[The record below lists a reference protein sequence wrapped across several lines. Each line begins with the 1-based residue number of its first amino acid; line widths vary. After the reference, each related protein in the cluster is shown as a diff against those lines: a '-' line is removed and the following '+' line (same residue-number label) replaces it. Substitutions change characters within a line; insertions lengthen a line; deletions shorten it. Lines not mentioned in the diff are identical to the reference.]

1 MMPGDAQPPAEEPA
15 TKRRT
20 IAAQN
25 ISRMCLVCGADNPFG
40 LQARFYELEAPG
52 AQAGSGTAGGGA
64 APAAGRELLGVFT
77 LREEHQSYPGRL
89 HGGISSAI
97 LDETIGRAITIA
109 HPGVWGVT
117 AELTLRYRKPL
128 PLTGEVR
135 AVGRITRDTRRLFEG
150 SGEILLDD
158 GSVAVEASGKY
169 LKMALGE
176 ITDDDFDQRE
186 WFTDPRERPDQIDL

>member
-1 MMPGDAQPPAEEPA
+1 MPAEAP
-15 TKRRT
+15 TKRKT
-20 IAAQN
+20 LAAQN
-25 ISRMCLVCGADNPFG
+25 ISHMCLVCGADNPFG
-40 LQARFYELEAPG
+40 LQARFFELEA
-52 AQAGSGTAGGGA
+52 AG
-64 APAAGRELLGVFT
+64 AAGRELLGVFT

-97 LDETIGRAITIA
+97 LDETIGRAISIA
-109 HPGVWGVT
+109 HPGTWGVT

-150 SGEILLDD
+150 TGEILLDD

-169 LKMALGE
+169 LKMDLGE

-186 WFTDPRERPDQIDL
+186 WFADPRETPDEIDL

>member
-1 MMPGDAQPPAEEPA
+1 
-15 TKRRT
+15 
-20 IAAQN
+20 
-25 ISRMCLVCGADNPFG
+25 MCLVCGADNPFG

-52 AQAGSGTAGGGA
+52 GPAGDAQAGDRAAGGDEA
-64 APAAGRELLGVFT
+64 SAAGRELLGVFT
-77 LREEHQSYPGRL
+77 LREQHQSYPGRL

-150 SGEILLDD
+150 SGEILLEDD
-158 GSVAVEASGKY
+158 SVAVEATGKY

-186 WFTDPRERPDQIDL
+186 WFADARERPDHIDL

>member
-1 MMPGDAQPPAEEPA
+1 
-15 TKRRT
+15 
-20 IAAQN
+20 
-25 ISRMCLVCGADNPFG
+25 MCLVCGVDNPFG
-40 LQARFYELEAPG
+40 LQARFYELEAETTG
-52 AQAGSGTAGGGA
+52 ADGGDA
-64 APAAGRELLGVFT
+64 SAGRELLGVFT
-77 LREEHQSYPGRL
+77 VREEHQSYPGRL
-89 HGGISSAI
+89 HGGIGSAI

-158 GSVAVEASGKY
+158 GTVAVEASGKY
-169 LKMALGE
+169 LKMTLGE

-186 WFTDPRERPDQIDL
+186 WFSDPRERPDEIDL

>member
-1 MMPGDAQPPAEEPA
+1 
-15 TKRRT
+15 
-20 IAAQN
+20 
-25 ISRMCLVCGADNPFG
+25 MCLVCGADNPFG
-40 LQARFYELEAPG
+40 LQARFYELEA
-52 AQAGSGTAGGGA
+52 GA
-64 APAAGRELLGVFT
+64 AGATATAARRTAQPPPPAA
-77 LREEHQSYPGRL
+77 SCSA
-89 HGGISSAI
+89 SSPSARS
-97 LDETIGRAITIA
+97 TRATPAGCTAASARRSSTRPSAAPSPSPIPA
-109 HPGVWGVT
+109 SWGVT

-150 SGEILLDD
+150 SGEILLED

-186 WFTDPRERPDQIDL
+186 WFADPRERPDEIDL